1 MRFNIKKYI
10 SCGIVAVMLISI
22 TACSNNS
29 ENNQSSLSSVNS
41 ASSISSSISSSGSA
55 SELSS
60 IADESSTTSI
70 PDKYKLEAPIGSVGT
85 TEPEY
90 FDELGVFVTDKY
102 KLYLGSGWSYECAYD
117 DYTSVYG
124 YTNDSIRGAV
134 IVNISE
140 EPDLPSDGQNPLDYY
155 QSIIESTDNES
166 SLKEASTQDVN
177 GVTAYCF
184 WYENP
189 TNYLNTLYAFYNT
202 DQHTYQVAGTLY
214 ESPDAFDILN
224 SALATFEPLE

>member
-41 ASSISSSISSSGSA
+41 ASSISSSISSSGSS

-90 FDELGVFVTDKY
+90 FDE
-102 KLYLGSGWSYECAYD
+102 
-117 DYTSVYG
+117 
-124 YTNDSIRGAV
+124 
-134 IVNISE
+134 
-140 EPDLPSDGQNPLDYY
+140 
-155 QSIIESTDNES
+155 
-166 SLKEASTQDVN
+166 
-177 GVTAYCF
+177 
-184 WYENP
+184 
-189 TNYLNTLYAFYNT
+189 
-202 DQHTYQVAGTLY
+202 
-214 ESPDAFDILN
+214 
-224 SALATFEPLE
+224 

>member
-1 MRFNIKKYI
+1 MNFRFKKFI
-10 SCGIVAVMLISI
+10 SCGIAAIMLISV
-22 TACSNNS
+22 TACSNNT
-29 ENNQSSLSSVNS
+29 ENNQSNLSSI
-41 ASSISSSISSSGSA
+41 ASVSSSSSSILSSESS

-60 IADESSTTSI
+60 ISDESSTMSV

-102 KLYLGSGWSYECAYD
+102 KLYLGSGWTCERAYD
-117 DYTSVYG
+117 DYTGVYG

-140 EPDLPSDGQNPLDYY
+140 EPDLPSDSQNPLEYY
-155 QSIIESTDNES
+155 QSIIESIDSES
-166 SLKEASTQDVN
+166 TLKEANTQNVN
-177 GVTAYCF
+177 GITAYCF

>member
-1 MRFNIKKYI
+1 MKFNLRKFI
-10 SCGIVAVMLISI
+10 SCGIAVVMLISI
-22 TACSNNS
+22 TACSNNT

-41 ASSISSSISSSGSA
+41 GSSVSSDILSSESSSQSSA
-55 SELSS
+55 
-60 IADESSTTSI
+60 APQESSTISI
-70 PDKYKLEAPIGSVGT
+70 PDEYKLEAPIGSVGT

-102 KLYLGSGWSYECAYD
+102 KLYLGSGWSYERAYD
-117 DYTSVYG
+117 EYTGVYG

-140 EPDLPSDGQNPLDYY
+140 EPDLPDDGQNPLEYY
-155 QSIIESTDNES
+155 QNIIESTDTES
-166 SLKEASTQDVN
+166 TLKEANTQDVN

-202 DQHTYQVAGTLY
+202 EQHTYQVAGTLY
-214 ESPDAFDILN
+214 ESPDAFEILN
-224 SALATFEPLE
+224 SALATFEALE

>member
-1 MRFNIKKYI
+1 MRFNLKKFI
-10 SCGIVAVMLISI
+10 SCGIAAVMLISA
-22 TACSNNS
+22 TACSNDN

-41 ASSISSSISSSGSA
+41 VSSASSAISSSGSS
-55 SELSS
+55 SEISS
-60 IADESSTTSI
+60 VADESSTVSI

-102 KLYLGSGWSYECAYD
+102 KLYLGSGWSYELAYD
-117 DYTSVYG
+117 DYTGVYG

-140 EPDLPSDGQNPLDYY
+140 EPDLPDDGQNPLEYY
-155 QSIIESTDNES
+155 QNIIEMSDSEST
-166 SLKEASTQDVN
+166 LKEANTQNVN

-202 DQHTYQVAGTLY
+202 EQHTYQVAGTLY
-214 ESPDAFDILN
+214 ESPDAFDNLN
-224 SALATFEPLE
+224 NALATFEPLE